1 MTKASLRKAYGDAL
15 VELGFEDEN
24 VVVLEADLGKS
35 TMSIFFQEK
44 FPERF
49 FEMGIAEQNML
60 STAAGLSLAGK
71 KPFVSSFAVFSTG
84 RAFDQIR
91 QTISIGNL
99 NVNICGSSAGLS
111 DFGDGSTHQS
121 VEDMAIMRAIP
132 NMTVLVPADAV
143 QTRQAVRTAANH
155 QGPVY
160 IRINRNDLPVLTK
173 EDDAFT
179 LGGSSVLREGSD
191 VAIFANG
198 VTLGMAL
205 EAADQLEKDGISAEV
220 VNVYSVK
227 PLDCEGILRSARK
240 CGAVV
245 TAEEHSLIG
254 GLGSAITECLSLEK
268 IPVSMVG
275 IKDSFGLSAHG
286 YEELLE
292 YFDLTSKSIVRSVRT
307 ALQRK

>member
-1 MTKASLRKAYGDAL
+1 MIKASLRKAYGDTL
-15 VELGFEDEN
+15 LDLGQEDKN
-24 VVVLEADLGKS
+24 IVVLEADLGKS

-71 KPFVSSFAVFSTG
+71 IPFVSSFAVFASG

-91 QTISIGNL
+91 QTISIASL

-121 VEDMAIMRAIP
+121 VEDVAIMRAIP

-143 QTRQAVRTAANH
+143 QTKQMVRAAAYH

-160 IRINRNDLPVLTK
+160 LRINRNDLPVYTD
-173 EDDAFT
+173 EAAPCVI
-179 LGGSSVLREGSD
+179 GGSSQLRAGND
-191 VAIFANG
+191 VVIFANG
-198 VTLGMAL
+198 VMLSMAL
-205 EAADQLEKDGISAEV
+205 SAAEQLAAEGISAEV

-227 PLDCEGILRSARK
+227 PLDKNGILSSARK

-245 TAEEHSLIG
+245 TAEEHSVIG
-254 GLGSAITECLSLEK
+254 GLGSAVADCLSLEK

-275 IKDSFGLSAHG
+275 IQDSFGLSAHD
-286 YEELLE
+286 YDELLE
-292 YFDLTSKSIVRSVRT
+292 YYDLTDKAIIKAAKA